1 MSNPTNPSN
10 PSTPSKT
17 KMNIKTTTDTP
28 VVSPIVLS
36 ENSLHSVWRKTML
49 AVAMLVLHVAT
60 ASADALDNLANAMR
74 NDAQIQEKV
83 YVQTDNTCY
92 FVGDTLWYKAF
103 VLRAD
108 DHRPTDMSK
117 ILYVELLSPDGVL
130 VERQRVIVSP
140 KGMTCGQFA
149 LPDSLYSGYYE
160 IRAYTRWMLNFNV
173 SQKNYTRD
181 DKHKFYSNQMAKDY
195 FRDWEGLYS
204 RVLPVF
210 SKPATAGDYDGKY
223 MYGRPKQEMEYV
235 EKPRLE
241 VSFYPEGGNL
251 VEGKTCR
258 MAFEITDRDG
268 QALSLKG
275 QLSDGTPLAAGYLGR
290 GIVTFVPNGQKASFE
305 WNGKTWDFDLP
316 KAQPTGV
323 AMQYNDGKV
332 SWENVGVQVAAVA
345 VTCRGRLRYFER
357 TSHNE
362 AVIPAD
368 SLSSGVNE
376 LLLLDS
382 EARILASRLFFA
394 DRGDA
399 VQTINVSSDK
409 LDYMPFEPINI
420 SVTGA
425 QPHMPLALSVR
436 DRRTDDTSYDDGN
449 MYTELLLCSDLR
461 GFIPSPAYYFSSSE
475 PSRRNDLDL
484 LLMVQGW
491 RRYERVPMLRYTPEH
506 TLTYEGT
513 VNKMLGV
520 DILDINDIEGLDS
533 HESVADESIRRAQD
547 AVTEG
552 GVDMMGQSVETSGD
566 DTNAKA
572 ADEAAKAESEV
583 EDYDAALQ
591 TEPTYLGVNHGN
603 LKKEVLVEAELVKDG
618 VTCGSVQKTSDGGHF
633 VFELPPF
640 YGKAVLFVK
649 AYNEKDSLKKSM
661 AVGND
666 KDRLNEEAY
675 PDFYVKQDLFYPVF
689 PHPYS
694 WYQTHQPEWR
704 NMMID
709 DGMDMAEG
717 TKLDGD
723 HTLSTVK
730 VDAKRRSRR
739 AVDFRKP
746 AFVID
751 AYELYN
757 IATDRGLSWGLPNMG
772 TFPSVAC
779 FTVYA
784 NMNRYRDY
792 NIRAFLDNSY
802 VFYQNF
808 SSHIA
813 TIKNRSNAAVFRDLH
828 LRRIQNFRF
837 YTDFEPRNADAWHTE
852 SLNLEDVTLVYE
864 LLPDDGTR
872 YTYRDR
878 RYLFDGFARPQA
890 FYSPNYSNAK
900 PQQGQDY
907 RRTLYWNPNAMPDD
921 DGNFNVTVYNNGK
934 ETRVRVNAE
943 GITSDGKVML
953 PNF

>member
-1 MSNPTNPSN
+1 MSNPSN
-10 PSTPSKT
+10 PSTTK
-17 KMNIKTTTDTP
+17 KMNIKTTPDTL
-28 VVSPIVLS
+28 VVSPIGLS

-181 DKHKFYSNQMAKDY
+181 DKYKFYSNQMAKDY

-223 MYGRPKQEMEYV
+223 MYGRPKQEMEEV

-583 EDYDAALQ
+583 ADDNAELQ

-717 TKLDGD
+717 SKLDGD

-784 NMNRYRDY
+784 NMNRHRDY

>member
-1 MSNPTNPSN
+1 
-10 PSTPSKT
+10 
-17 KMNIKTTTDTP
+17 MNIKTTTDTP
-28 VVSPIVLS
+28 VVSPIGLS

-181 DKHKFYSNQMAKDY
+181 DKYKFYSNQMAKDY

-566 DTNAKA
+566 DTNARA

-649 AYNEKDSLKKSM
+649 AYSEKDSLKKSM

-730 VDAKRRSRR
+730 VDARRRGRR

-921 DGNFNVTVYNNGK
+921 DGNFNVTIYNNGK

>member
-1 MSNPTNPSN
+1 
-10 PSTPSKT
+10 
-17 KMNIKTTTDTP
+17 MNIKTTPDTLL
-28 VVSPIVLS
+28 VSPIGLS
-36 ENSLHSVWRKTML
+36 VNSKHSVWRKTML

-60 ASADALDNLANAMR
+60 AGADALDNLASAMR
-74 NDAQIQEKV
+74 NNPQIQEKV

-241 VSFYPEGGNL
+241 VRFYPEGGNL

-258 MAFEITDRDG
+258 MAFEVTDRDG

-275 QLSDGTPLAAGYLGR
+275 KLSDGTPLTAGYLGR

-332 SWENVGVQVAAVA
+332 TWENVGVQVAAVA
-345 VTCRGRLRYFER
+345 VTCRGRLGYFER
-357 TSHNE
+357 TSQNE

-399 VQTINVSSDK
+399 VQTISVTSDK

-449 MYTELLLCSDLR
+449 MFTELLLCSDLR

-475 PSRRNDLDL
+475 PSRKHDLDL

-552 GVDMMGQSVETSGD
+552 GVDMTGQSVETSGD

-572 ADEAAKAESEV
+572 VDEAAKAESEV
-583 EDYDAALQ
+583 ADDDAALQ

-666 KDRLNEEAY
+666 KDRLNEDAY

-709 DGMDMAEG
+709 DSMDMAEG
-717 TKLDGD
+717 SKLDGD

-792 NIRAFLDNSY
+792 NIRALLDNSY

-808 SSHIA
+808 SSHIS
-813 TIKNRSNAAVFRDLH
+813 TVKNRSNAAVFRDLH
-828 LRRIQNFRF
+828 LRRILNFRF

-921 DGNFNVTVYNNGK
+921 DGNLNVTLYNNGK

-953 PNF
+953 